1 MRSSSGSGQAP
12 ASLGVALHAIG
23 AVGVSVAGVGMASTA
38 LAQTTPPDHSADG
51 ALGSDRAKP
60 EKTSDVVVTGLRPLL
75 GGKIPLTVKDT
86 PQSVNVV
93 PLEVLQAQATTRL
106 EDALKNVPGVTLN
119 AGEGAARG
127 DTINIRG
134 FSAFND
140 FFLDG
145 VRDAA
150 IYVRD
155 PFNLQSIEVL
165 KGPSATL
172 FGRGSTGG
180 VVNQVSKA
188 PTLAPLGV
196 LNADVGTNDEVRG
209 TLDVDQPFGE
219 SAAFRLNAMGEYSG
233 VADRDYVRN
242 RHWGVAPEVSFG
254 LGEPTTV
261 TLAYYHLSENDVP
274 DVGIPFVNGAPAR
287 VNRSNDY
294 GLTSDH
300 TISDVDIGT
309 MLVKHE
315 FNSHLTLTNTL
326 RYANYAFNYQFD
338 APNFGS
344 VASGGLGPPTPGTPL
359 ANILVGRDSPSSSG
373 AQTNLTDQL
382 DLTARFSTGFLAHT
396 VATGIE
402 LSRQTNDLDSYNNPF
417 NSNNNWIPETPLL
430 SPNPHQVRPNQPVT
444 KTQYTVGDAEAFYLT
459 DTVNIG
465 PQVDLIAGVRVDR
478 FAADYRQTTLATG
491 KVLQLNHTDVV
502 PSPRVA
508 LVYKPAPWQSLYL
521 SYGTSFDPS
530 AEALTLTSATAN
542 LGPVKAT
549 TYEGGSKTS
558 LFNGSLLLTGA
569 VFHTEVDNAQVND
582 PENPTTTLLQGNETV
597 QGFELGASGHVGPVE
612 VIAGYTYLDGVT
624 SGTVGK
630 TVPVMAYHNALIP
643 NLARN
648 AVNLWAE
655 YYITD
660 PWEVGLGFNYL
671 DRRAGNIVT
680 AGTTPAFAPSY
691 FVWSAMT
698 SYRITPKLTA
708 QINVINLFDTL
719 YYDNI
724 YYTSA
729 SENHVIPGP
738 GRTVKLTLRA
748 NF

>member
-1 MRSSSGSGQAP
+1 MRSASGSAQAR
-12 ASLGVALHAIG
+12 LGAAVHAIG
-23 AVGVSVAGVGMASTA
+23 AVGVCVTGVGAASAA
-38 LAQTTPPDHSADG
+38 LAQAAPPDGASAPEG
-51 ALGSDRAKP
+51 APAPDHAKAD
-60 EKTSDVVVTGLRPLL
+60 KSSDVVVTGLRPLL
-75 GGKIPLTVKDT
+75 GAKIPLTVKDT

-93 PLEVLQAQATTRL
+93 PLQVLQAQAATRL
-106 EDALKNVPGVTLN
+106 EDALRNVPGVTLN

-196 LNADVGTNDEVRG
+196 LNADIGTNDEIRG
-209 TLDVDQPFGE
+209 TLDVDQPFGA
-219 SAAFRLNAMGEYSG
+219 SNAFRLNAMGESSG

-242 RHWGVAPEVSFG
+242 RHWGVAPELAFG

-261 TLAYYHLSENDVP
+261 TLAYFHLSENDRPDAGVP
-274 DVGIPFVNGAPAR
+274 FIDGAPAP
-287 VNRSNDY
+287 VNRSNYY

-300 TISDVDIGT
+300 AISQVDIGT
-309 MLVKHE
+309 MLVKHD
-315 FNSHLTLTNTL
+315 FSSHLTLTNTL

-344 VASGGLGPPTPGTPL
+344 VASGGLGPPAPGTPL
-359 ANILVGRDSPSSSG
+359 ADILVGRDSPSSSG
-373 AQTNLTDQL
+373 VQTNLTDQL
-382 DLTARFSTGFLAHT
+382 DMTARFSTGFLTHT

-402 LSRQTNDLDSYNNPF
+402 LTRQTNDLDSDNNPF

-430 SPNPHQVRPNQPVT
+430 APDPHQVRPPQPVT
-444 KTQYTVGDAEAFYLT
+444 KTQHTIADSEAVYLT

-465 PQVDLIAGVRVDR
+465 PQLDLIAGVRVDR
-478 FAADYRQTTLATG
+478 FAASYAQRTLSSGA
-491 KVLQLNHTDVV
+491 LLNLSHTDVV

-508 LVYKPAPWQSLYL
+508 LVYKPAPWQSFYV

-549 TYEGGSKTS
+549 TYEAGSKTS
-558 LFNGSLLLTGA
+558 VLGGGLLLTGA
-569 VFHTEVDNAQVND
+569 IFHTEVDNAQVND

-597 QGFELGASGHVGPVE
+597 QGLELGASGHVGPLE
-612 VIAGYTYLDGVT
+612 VIAGYTYLDGTT
-624 SGTVGK
+624 SGTIGK

-691 FVWSAMT
+691 VVWSAMT
-698 SYRITPKLTA
+698 SYRITPRLTA
-708 QINVINLFDTL
+708 QINVINLFDTR

-729 SENHVIPGP
+729 SENHVIPGA

-748 NF
+748 AF